1 MQLPESPDENCVR
14 SRLAGRLFWPA
25 LLLIGLAGLAIRLY
39 VGQHEMLS
47 LDEWQHIFMASGARL
62 ADVFYEL
69 KTNSHPALFFVLLR
83 GLLKVGHSTLLYRS
97 ISISA
102 GVGSIVLIGLICR
115 KILRSPILQLL
126 CAAALTLSSA
136 AITMSIQ
143 VRSYQLAIV
152 MVLLAFLA
160 YLDLIPAPAQPV
172 SLRPYLA
179 FSLASTLGVLSHY
192 SVIFFIAACMATP
205 LLLAAISGDFRKRFL
220 AGLSKKVIGLSILS
234 FALPCAVFLAH
245 IPLMSP
251 QPVQGYLYD
260 FYWQMAPA
268 LSEEAA
274 GAFALR
280 NGTNLFN
287 LFSTVALPGETAF
300 LIAIPLLAAAGLV
313 VLWKASHSKLG
324 LKAAAGAPIALAAVM
339 MVEMLASALLRQYPF
354 GGLERHQYIL
364 APFLLLSAFVF
375 LDALASVA
383 GPMAGRGLTVLVA
396 AAIVANPAYNW
407 RNLIQFPDAMI
418 LTNEFSA
425 YSAAFPKARAVYLDG
440 FSVWGFYVHT
450 NDGARQFV
458 RSISGPAQIDQYRI
472 RGGAHDGTIIFYDK
486 SHMYLNWFNQAFY
499 ASFAACLRQSGLDEL
514 TVFWFS
520 PGGQP
525 LEQPPGEIEEEIRA
539 DTAAQGL
546 TTTKLVI
553 GKTMVF
559 GGFRLAAG
567 GR

>member
-1 MQLPESPDENCVR
+1 MQPPQSPDKTRVP
-14 SRLAGRLFWPA
+14 SQLAGRLCWPA

-39 VGQHEMLS
+39 VGQHEILS
-47 LDEWQHIFMASGARL
+47 YDEWQHIFMASGARL

-69 KTNSHPALFFVLLR
+69 RTNSHPALFFVLLR
-83 GLLKVGHSTLLYRS
+83 SLLKLGHSTLLYRS

-102 GVGSIVLIGLICR
+102 GVGSIFLIGLICR
-115 KILRSPILQLL
+115 KILRSPVLQLL
-126 CAAALTLSSA
+126 CAAALALSSA

-160 YLDLIPAPAQPV
+160 YLNLIPAPAQPV

-192 SVIFFIAACMATP
+192 SVIFFIAASMATP
-205 LLLAAISGDFRKRFL
+205 LLLAAISGDFRKRLL

-234 FALPCAVFLAH
+234 FALPCAVFAAH

-268 LSEEAA
+268 ASEETAS
-274 GAFALR
+274 AFALR

-287 LFSTVALPGETAF
+287 LFSPVALPGATAF

-313 VLWKASHSKLG
+313 VLWKASRLKPG
-324 LKAAAGAPIALAAVM
+324 LKAAAGAPIAIAAVM
-339 MVEMLASALLRQYPF
+339 ILAMLASALLQRYPF
-354 GGLERHQYIL
+354 GGLMRHQYIL
-364 APFLLLSAFVF
+364 APFLLLSAFVL
-375 LDALASVA
+375 LDALALVA
-383 GPMAGRGLTVLVA
+383 GPVARRGLTVLVA

-407 RNLIQFPDAMI
+407 RNLIEFRDAMI
-418 LTNEFSA
+418 LKNEFSA
-425 YSAAFPKARAVYLDG
+425 YSAAFPKARGVYLDG
-440 FSVWGFYVHT
+440 FSVWGYYVHT
-450 NDGARQFV
+450 NDGAREFV
-458 RSISGPAQIDQYRI
+458 RSISGPAQVDEYRI

-486 SHMYLNWFNQAFY
+486 SRMYLRFFDQSLY
-499 ASFAACLRQSGLDEL
+499 ANFAACLRQSGLEEL

-520 PGGQP
+520 PGGEP
-525 LEQPPGEIEEEIRA
+525 LEQAPGELEKEIRA
-539 DTAAQGL
+539 DAAAQGV
-546 TTTKLVI
+546 TPAKLVI

-567 GR
+567 AR